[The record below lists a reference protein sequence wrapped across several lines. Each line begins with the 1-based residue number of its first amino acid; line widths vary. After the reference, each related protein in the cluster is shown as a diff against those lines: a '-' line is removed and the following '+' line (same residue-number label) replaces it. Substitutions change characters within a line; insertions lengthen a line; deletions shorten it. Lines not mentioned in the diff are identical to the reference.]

1 MTHELSGLRNRD
13 SPLAPILDPTCD
25 IAHMAGS
32 GNGACQ
38 LWHPPGG
45 VLCVMRRFLFR
56 LCTSL
61 SLHSRY
67 RLKVPILG
75 RSTVEFPV

>member
-25 IAHMAGS
+25 IAAYGWLREWRLP
-32 GNGACQ
+32 A
-38 LWHPPGG
+38 LAPPGG

-56 LCTSL
+56 LRSL
-61 SLHSRY
+61 Y
-67 RLKVPILG
+67 TAG
-75 RSTVEFPV
+75 TV